1 MKMQRNNF
9 YDRVSKW
16 GGGQL
21 VFIIHLFFKAVFFE
35 KGNKKVAFIKP
46 KIKRSFQAIAAKICQ
61 SEEIVQNKNK

>member
-16 GGGQL
+16 GGVNSFSL
-21 VFIIHLFFKAVFFE
+21 YIFFFKAVFFE

-46 KIKRSFQAIAAKICQ
+46 KIKRSFQAMAAKICQ

>member
-1 MKMQRNNF
+1 MIECQN
-9 YDRVSKW
+9 
-16 GGGQL
+16 GGGSTRFHYTSIFL
-21 VFIIHLFFKAVFFE
+21 NTVFFE